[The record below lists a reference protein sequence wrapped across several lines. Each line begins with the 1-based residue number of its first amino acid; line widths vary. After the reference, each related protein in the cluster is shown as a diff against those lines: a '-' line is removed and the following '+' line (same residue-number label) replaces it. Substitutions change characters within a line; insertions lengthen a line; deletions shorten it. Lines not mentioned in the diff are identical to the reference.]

1 MRRASKAREWRRT
14 GESTANER
22 NEAGADAA
30 ALECQGI
37 CETLHQPPSLEFGDE
52 AGYSNRE
59 QTRKEVR
66 MFGIGFQEMLIIL
79 VVVLIFFGPK
89 RLPDLAKS
97 LGKGIAEFKK
107 ASEEVRK
114 GIEDAVKEESAEE
127 APKPPEDLSA
137 YGKAPG
143 NDPASAHESAS
154 DAAPKDPVPPA
165 TKAPSETPVPPPP
178 QG

>member
-1 MRRASKAREWRRT
+1 
-14 GESTANER
+14 
-22 NEAGADAA
+22 
-30 ALECQGI
+30 
-37 CETLHQPPSLEFGDE
+37 
-52 AGYSNRE
+52 
-59 QTRKEVR
+59 

-114 GIEDAVKEESAEE
+114 GIEDAVKEESTEE

-143 NDPASAHESAS
+143 SHPAPGEPAPPVSPPPGMMITPESGAPPDNAPVGPAPSTDAPAAANEAAPGTASGEASA
-154 DAAPKDPVPPA
+154 
-165 TKAPSETPVPPPP
+165 PPPR

>member
-1 MRRASKAREWRRT
+1 MSRKTE
-14 GESTANER
+14 
-22 NEAGADAA
+22 GA
-30 ALECQGI
+30 
-37 CETLHQPPSLEFGDE
+37 
-52 AGYSNRE
+52 
-59 QTRKEVR
+59 R

-114 GIEDAVKEESAEE
+114 GIEDAVKEESVTGT
-127 APKPPEDLSA
+127 PNPPEDLSS

-143 NDPASAHESAS
+143 TAPAPSVSARPESAEPTGIPGPASGAPPGNPPVEPAPSGVP
-154 DAAPKDPVPPA
+154 AAAEDTGSGTATANTPA
-165 TKAPSETPVPPPP
+165 TPPP

>member
-1 MRRASKAREWRRT
+1 
-14 GESTANER
+14 
-22 NEAGADAA
+22 
-30 ALECQGI
+30 
-37 CETLHQPPSLEFGDE
+37 
-52 AGYSNRE
+52 
-59 QTRKEVR
+59 

-114 GIEDAVKEESAEE
+114 GIEDAVKEESAAET
-127 APKPPEDLSA
+127 PKPQENLSS

-143 NDPASAHESAS
+143 S
-154 DAAPKDPVPPA
+154 DPVPGEPVKPEPTPA
-165 TKAPSETPVPPPP
+165 IEDPVHASGTPADNPPAEPAPSTGAPA
-178 QG
+178 

>member
-1 MRRASKAREWRRT
+1 
-14 GESTANER
+14 
-22 NEAGADAA
+22 
-30 ALECQGI
+30 
-37 CETLHQPPSLEFGDE
+37 
-52 AGYSNRE
+52 
-59 QTRKEVR
+59 

-114 GIEDAVKEESAEE
+114 GIEDAVKEESVSET
-127 APKPPEDLSA
+127 PKPPEDLSS

-143 NDPASAHESAS
+143 SAPTPEETAAGGSSAPTGGPESAS
-154 DAAPKDPVPPA
+154 GTPSGDRPGEPASTAAPATAENAGPGTATGETPA
-165 TKAPSETPVPPPP
+165 TPPR

>member
-1 MRRASKAREWRRT
+1 
-14 GESTANER
+14 
-22 NEAGADAA
+22 
-30 ALECQGI
+30 
-37 CETLHQPPSLEFGDE
+37 
-52 AGYSNRE
+52 
-59 QTRKEVR
+59 

-114 GIEDAVKEESAEE
+114 GIEDAVKEESAED
-127 APKPPEDLSA
+127 APKPPGDLSA

-143 NDPASAHESAS
+143 SPPAPGDPAPPVSPPPGMMITPAS
-154 DAAPKDPVPPA
+154 DTPPDNAPVEPAPSTGAPATANEAAPGTA
-165 TKAPSETPVPPPP
+165 SGEASAPPPR

>member
-1 MRRASKAREWRRT
+1 
-14 GESTANER
+14 
-22 NEAGADAA
+22 
-30 ALECQGI
+30 
-37 CETLHQPPSLEFGDE
+37 
-52 AGYSNRE
+52 
-59 QTRKEVR
+59 

-114 GIEDAVKEESAEE
+114 GIEDAVKEESAAEPSK
-127 APKPPEDLSA
+127 APEDLSS

-143 NDPASAHESAS
+143 SDPGPVEPAPSTGAPADAK
-154 DAAPKDPVPPA
+154 DAAPGTAAGETSATPPRQ
-165 TKAPSETPVPPPP
+165 E
-178 QG
+178 

>member
-1 MRRASKAREWRRT
+1 VKKTE
-14 GESTANER
+14 G
-22 NEAGADAA
+22 GA
-30 ALECQGI
+30 
-37 CETLHQPPSLEFGDE
+37 
-52 AGYSNRE
+52 
-59 QTRKEVR
+59 R

-114 GIEDAVKEESAEE
+114 GIEDAVKEESVSET
-127 APKPPEDLSA
+127 PNPPEDLSS

-143 NDPASAHESAS
+143 NASTPEETAKPESAAPTGVPEPPSGTPPANPPMEPAPSGASATTEGAGPGTS
-154 DAAPKDPVPPA
+154 
-165 TKAPSETPVPPPP
+165 TGETPPTPPR

>member
-1 MRRASKAREWRRT
+1 
-14 GESTANER
+14 
-22 NEAGADAA
+22 
-30 ALECQGI
+30 
-37 CETLHQPPSLEFGDE
+37 
-52 AGYSNRE
+52 
-59 QTRKEVR
+59 

-143 NDPASAHESAS
+143 SAPAAEEPAK
-154 DAAPKDPVPPA
+154 PEPVPPA
-165 TKAPSETPVPPPP
+165 EVPAPASGTPPDNAPVEPAPSAGAPAATDGAAPGTATGETPAPPPR

>member
-1 MRRASKAREWRRT
+1 
-14 GESTANER
+14 
-22 NEAGADAA
+22 
-30 ALECQGI
+30 
-37 CETLHQPPSLEFGDE
+37 
-52 AGYSNRE
+52 
-59 QTRKEVR
+59 

-114 GIEDAVKEESAEE
+114 GIEDAVKEESVTGT
-127 APKPPEDLSA
+127 PNPPEDLSS

-143 NDPASAHESAS
+143 SV
-154 DAAPKDPVPPA
+154 PVPSAPA
-165 TKAPSETPVPPPP
+165 TSETAASTGIPGPAGGAPPENPPVEPAPSGVHAAAEDTGSGSATGDNPATRPP

>member
-1 MRRASKAREWRRT
+1 
-14 GESTANER
+14 
-22 NEAGADAA
+22 
-30 ALECQGI
+30 
-37 CETLHQPPSLEFGDE
+37 
-52 AGYSNRE
+52 
-59 QTRKEVR
+59 

-114 GIEDAVKEESAEE
+114 GIEDAVKEESAPE

-143 NDPASAHESAS
+143 SAPAPGEPATPDPAPPTEGPAPSSVTPPDHAPVEPAPSTGAPATAS
-154 DAAPKDPVPPA
+154 GAAPGTA
-165 TKAPSETPVPPPP
+165 IGETPSPPPRL
-178 QG
+178 G